1 MLRQPH
7 RTRYGRDHVDKIVF
21 LTLILFYDNNLFS
34 SSEWDFPSNLLR
46 CWYAIWQNQ
55 SRVLATFDNFFPL
68 KSQSYMVEESLT
80 TQRVWSATVLRNSV
94 YKLYLSLRPRP
105 LVDLKTGMVVSGG
118 GSGDGSGG
126 GSSSGGGIDGGQYVT
141 CILVCCNGWLWMY
154 NQGEWRQIEKTTNP
168 ATGRRQSNWR
178 VE

>member
-1 MLRQPH
+1 
-7 RTRYGRDHVDKIVF
+7 
-21 LTLILFYDNNLFS
+21 
-34 SSEWDFPSNLLR
+34 
-46 CWYAIWQNQ
+46 
-55 SRVLATFDNFFPL
+55 
-68 KSQSYMVEESLT
+68 
-80 TQRVWSATVLRNSV
+80 
-94 YKLYLSLRPRP
+94 
-105 LVDLKTGMVVSGG
+105 MVVSGG

-141 CILVCCNGWLWMY
+141 CILVCCNGWLWTY